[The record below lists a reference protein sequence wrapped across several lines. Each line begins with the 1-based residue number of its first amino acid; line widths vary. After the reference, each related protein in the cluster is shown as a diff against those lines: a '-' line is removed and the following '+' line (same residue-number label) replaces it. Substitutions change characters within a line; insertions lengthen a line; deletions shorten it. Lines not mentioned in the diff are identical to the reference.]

1 MSRLQA
7 ILRCV
12 ALILLCAL
20 PSFPVFAQAQDA
32 ASLHEVT
39 LPDTALRR
47 DPHRPDWDD
56 PLSPAA
62 NKPSIP
68 VYLRLADTQ
77 IRIDATPV
85 ALIHRVIAANDSSVL
100 GAIGQY
106 DIVFQPDYQQVVVHS
121 INILRADRSINKLTD
136 AKIRFVQKERDAD
149 SAIFTGWVTATVIV
163 DDMRVGDSLE
173 IAYSVL
179 GENPVFNGHYF
190 DSGSWDANVPVAL
203 RRFSI
208 DGPAALR
215 YNYRFIGAGPNV
227 KGVEPETINR
237 NGRRI
242 EHFIAHDLPAVE
254 IDQFSPTDTSPLR
267 WLQLSEFSS
276 WREVVSWAQGLFKTA
291 PLPKEFAQIIADIR
305 AGKNDNDRILRAISF
320 VQNDIR
326 YVSMSLGE
334 HSHRPF
340 LPQEVLARRY
350 GDCKDKTLLLVSLLQ
365 EIGIKAYPVLV
376 STTNR
381 RNLDTL
387 LPSPLNFDH
396 AIVKIMRNGKG
407 WIVDPTLHNQVGS
420 LEVFGDAHPSTWLLP
435 VEPGNDKLFLTP
447 PPKDALITVGRKEHV
462 TVEKMDGPAQM
473 DVTLEFAGLNAEQL
487 RNVLHSTPAGQIR
500 RYYAGL
506 LDRRYNGAELLQ
518 EPVFDDDAQNNRM
531 TVRLQY
537 RIPQFLERSDNSWGL
552 RYQAS
557 NLLEQFHLP
566 NSAQRSTA
574 LLIPSY
580 PFLGTYEFTA
590 TLPEEFRLSRKPYAK
605 SLKNDGFSLDQELAM
620 SKRTVSAKITMRIL
634 ADRVA
639 ANRVAGFLDD
649 LRTTNTMLGG
659 TLYVD
664 QSDLASTAKSN
675 KPLKESS
682 QEQLENNIKAA
693 SKEIENARL
702 MGQEASS
709 AYCER
714 AQAHAY
720 LGHAQQATTD
730 AEAALRERPGTP
742 TLLRCQAL
750 VDLVTGN
757 LPASEEGL
765 TRVVGLGQGNFNVL
779 YQRGIARYYRRNYVG
794 AATDFT
800 QAAKLAT
807 TLSDKAYAEY
817 WRVLGLMRGKRPVSS
832 IQHFNA
838 WPNAAIL
845 MLEGKQAPEEIVK
858 NLQDE
863 KVSNALDMA
872 LSEAYLFIAQ
882 YYQLKGDTIKS
893 RAYLQQAI
901 EKGAFFNLM
910 HHVAKLEQ
918 RP

>member
-7 ILRCV
+7 TLRIV
-12 ALILLCAL
+12 ALILFCAL
-20 PSFPVFAQAQDA
+20 PSLPVPAQTQDA

-62 NKPSIP
+62 NKPSAA

-77 IRIDATPV
+77 IHVDATPT

-100 GAIGQY
+100 SAIGQY
-106 DIVFQPDYQQVVVHS
+106 NIIFQPDYQQVVVHT
-121 INILRADRSINKLTD
+121 INILRGERSINKLAD

-173 IAYSVL
+173 VAYSVI

-203 RRFSI
+203 RRFSV
-208 DGPAALR
+208 DGPGTLR
-215 YNYRFIGAGPNV
+215 YNHRIIGGNATNI
-227 KGVEPETINR
+227 EPEIINR

-242 EHFIAHDLPAVE
+242 ERFIERDLPAVE

-276 WREVVSWAQGLFKTA
+276 WREVVGWALGLFKTG
-291 PLPKEFAQIIADIR
+291 PLPKEFAPIIADIR
-305 AGKNDNDRILRAISF
+305 AGKTDDERILRAISF

-350 GDCKDKTLLLVSLLQ
+350 GDCKDKTLLLVSLLR
-365 EIGIKAYPVLV
+365 EIGIKAHPVLV
-376 STTNR
+376 STGNR

-387 LPSPLNFDH
+387 LPSPLDFDH
-396 AIVKIMRNGKG
+396 AIVKIVHNGKS
-407 WIVDPTLHNQVGS
+407 WIVDPTLHNQLGS

-447 PPKDALITVGRKEHV
+447 PPKDALITVTRREHV
-462 TVEKMDGPAQM
+462 TLTKMDGPAKM
-473 DVTLEFAGLNAEQL
+473 DVALEFSGLNAEQL
-487 RNVLHSTPAGQIR
+487 RNVLHSAPPGQIR

-518 EPVFDDDAQNNRM
+518 EPVFDDDTQNNRM
-531 TVRLQY
+531 TVRMQY
-537 RIPQFLERSDNSWGL
+537 KIPQFLERSDNTWGL

-557 NLLEQFHLP
+557 NLLEQFHVP

-580 PFLGTYEFTA
+580 PFVGTYEFTA

-605 SLKNDGFSLDQELAM
+605 SLKNEGFSLDQELAM
-620 SKRTVSAKITMRIL
+620 SKRNISAKITMRIL

-639 ANRVAGFLDD
+639 TNRVASFLDD
-649 LRTTNTMLGG
+649 LRVTNTMLGG

-664 QSDLASTAKSN
+664 QSDLVSSAKSN
-675 KPLKESS
+675 KSLKENS
-682 QEQLENNIKAA
+682 QEQLESNVKAA
-693 SKEIENARL
+693 SSEIENTRL
-702 MGQEASS
+702 MGQEASA

-720 LGHAQQATTD
+720 LSHTQQAWAD
-730 AEAALRERPGTP
+730 AEAAIREKPGTA

-750 VDLVTGN
+750 VQLITGN
-757 LPASEEGL
+757 LPASEENL
-765 TRVVGLGQGNFNVL
+765 TRVTGLGQGNFSVF
-779 YQRGIARYYRRNYVG
+779 YQRGIARYYRRNY
-794 AATDFT
+794 AAAVTDFA
-800 QAAKLAT
+800 QAEKLAT
-807 TLSDKAYAEY
+807 TPTDKAYAEY
-817 WRVLGLMRGKRPVSS
+817 WRVLGLMRSKRPASS

-838 WPNAAIL
+838 WPDAAVS
-845 MLEGKQAPEEIVK
+845 MLEGKQSPEEIVK

-863 KVSNALDMA
+863 KVSNALDTA
-872 LSEAYLFIAQ
+872 LTEAYLFIAQ

-893 RAYLQQAI
+893 RAYLQQAVD
-901 EKGAFFNLM
+901 KGAFFNLM
-910 HHVAKLEQ
+910 HHLAKLEQ